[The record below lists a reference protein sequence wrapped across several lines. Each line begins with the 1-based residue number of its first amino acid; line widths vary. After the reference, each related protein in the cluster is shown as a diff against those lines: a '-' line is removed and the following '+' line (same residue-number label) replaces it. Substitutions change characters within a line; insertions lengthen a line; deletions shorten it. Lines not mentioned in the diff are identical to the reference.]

1 MFRIGIAEDDPSF
14 QKTISE
20 YIERY
25 KKETNIDIQAS
36 FFQDGNELVFKYEP
50 IYDVL
55 LLDIE
60 MPKMN
65 GMDAAREIRKRDQRV
80 LIIFITNMAQYAI
93 NGYEVGALDFVLK
106 PIKYF
111 SFSMKLEKAL
121 KSVKGQESVNI
132 LLEYKDGMKKVSS
145 EEIVYVEIRD
155 HWLHI
160 FTVDEEY
167 HMNISCGKAKFNIM
181 AKATDEFPY
190 LPNIVKDKNVNISQF
205 TLKDIIR
212 QTVFSISDNENAKV
226 MTGELFE
233 IHDSELKVVSLD
245 GHRISIRKVKLNQS
259 YDDVSVIIPGKTL
272 IEISKIIN
280 GGMDDEVSIFFTD
293 KHVLFEFED
302 TIVLS
307 RLIEGE
313 YYKIDKMLSTD
324 YETKV
329 TVNKREM
336 LECIDRSTL
345 LLKESDKK
353 PVIIDVQDDY
363 MKFAMNSAIGSMDE
377 DIDASKEGKDILIGF
392 NPRFLMDAL
401 RVIDEDEI
409 TMYMINPKAPCFI
422 RDQEETYIYLILPVN
437 FNV

>member
-1 MFRIGIAEDDPSF
+1 MHIICDKSKLIEGMNIVMKAIPGKTTMMILECVVIEVKDNQIKLIANDLQLGI
-14 QKTISE
+14 
-20 YIERY
+20 
-25 KKETNIDIQAS
+25 ETLIDGEIKQEGSVAVGAKV
-36 FFQDGNELVFKYEP
+36 FFE
-50 IYDVL
+50 I
-55 LLDIE
+55 
-60 MPKMN
+60 
-65 GMDAAREIRKRDQRV
+65 IRKLPSD
-80 LIIFITNMAQYAI
+80 N
-93 NGYEVGALDFVLK
+93 
-106 PIKYF
+106 
-111 SFSMKLEKAL
+111 
-121 KSVKGQESVNI
+121 
-132 LLEYKDGMKKVSS
+132 VS
-145 EEIVYVEIRD
+145 I
-155 HWLHI
+155 
-160 FTVDEEY
+160 TVDEEY

-245 GHRISIRKVKLNQS
+245 GHRISIRKVKLKQS

>member
-1 MFRIGIAEDDPSF
+1 MQIICDKSKLIEGMNIVMKAIPGKTTMMILECVVIEVKDNQIKLIANDLQLGI
-14 QKTISE
+14 
-20 YIERY
+20 
-25 KKETNIDIQAS
+25 ETLIDGEIKQEGSVAVGAKV
-36 FFQDGNELVFKYEP
+36 FFE
-50 IYDVL
+50 I
-55 LLDIE
+55 
-60 MPKMN
+60 
-65 GMDAAREIRKRDQRV
+65 IRKLPSD
-80 LIIFITNMAQYAI
+80 N
-93 NGYEVGALDFVLK
+93 
-106 PIKYF
+106 
-111 SFSMKLEKAL
+111 
-121 KSVKGQESVNI
+121 
-132 LLEYKDGMKKVSS
+132 VS
-145 EEIVYVEIRD
+145 I
-155 HWLHI
+155 
-160 FTVDEEY
+160 TVDEDY

-181 AKATDEFPY
+181 TKATDEFPY

>member
-1 MFRIGIAEDDPSF
+1 MHIICDKSKLIEEMNIVMKAIPGKTTMMILECVVIEVKDNQIKLIANDLQLGI
-14 QKTISE
+14 
-20 YIERY
+20 
-25 KKETNIDIQAS
+25 ETLIDGEIKQEGSVAVGAKV
-36 FFQDGNELVFKYEP
+36 FFE
-50 IYDVL
+50 I
-55 LLDIE
+55 
-60 MPKMN
+60 
-65 GMDAAREIRKRDQRV
+65 IRKLPSD
-80 LIIFITNMAQYAI
+80 N
-93 NGYEVGALDFVLK
+93 
-106 PIKYF
+106 
-111 SFSMKLEKAL
+111 
-121 KSVKGQESVNI
+121 
-132 LLEYKDGMKKVSS
+132 VS
-145 EEIVYVEIRD
+145 I
-155 HWLHI
+155 
-160 FTVDEEY
+160 TVDEEY

>member
-1 MFRIGIAEDDPSF
+1 MHIICDKSKLIEGMNIVMKAIPGKTTMMILECVVIEVKDNQIKLIANDLQLGI
-14 QKTISE
+14 
-20 YIERY
+20 
-25 KKETNIDIQAS
+25 ETLIDGEIKQEGSVAVGAKV
-36 FFQDGNELVFKYEP
+36 FFE
-50 IYDVL
+50 I
-55 LLDIE
+55 
-60 MPKMN
+60 
-65 GMDAAREIRKRDQRV
+65 IRKLPSD
-80 LIIFITNMAQYAI
+80 N
-93 NGYEVGALDFVLK
+93 
-106 PIKYF
+106 
-111 SFSMKLEKAL
+111 
-121 KSVKGQESVNI
+121 
-132 LLEYKDGMKKVSS
+132 VS
-145 EEIVYVEIRD
+145 I
-155 HWLHI
+155 
-160 FTVDEEY
+160 TVDEDY

-363 MKFAMNSAIGSMDE
+363 MKFSMNSAIGSMDE

>member
-1 MFRIGIAEDDPSF
+1 MHIICDKSKLIEGMNIVMKAIPGKTTMMILECVVIEVKDNQIKLIANDLQLGI
-14 QKTISE
+14 
-20 YIERY
+20 
-25 KKETNIDIQAS
+25 ETLIDGEIKQEGSVAVGAKV
-36 FFQDGNELVFKYEP
+36 FFE
-50 IYDVL
+50 I
-55 LLDIE
+55 
-60 MPKMN
+60 
-65 GMDAAREIRKRDQRV
+65 IRKLPSD
-80 LIIFITNMAQYAI
+80 N
-93 NGYEVGALDFVLK
+93 
-106 PIKYF
+106 
-111 SFSMKLEKAL
+111 
-121 KSVKGQESVNI
+121 
-132 LLEYKDGMKKVSS
+132 VS
-145 EEIVYVEIRD
+145 I
-155 HWLHI
+155 
-160 FTVDEEY
+160 TVDEDY

-345 LLKESDKK
+345 LLNDSDKK

>member
-1 MFRIGIAEDDPSF
+1 MHIICDKSKLIEGMNIVMKAIPGKTTMMILECVVIEVKDNQIKLIANDLQLGI
-14 QKTISE
+14 
-20 YIERY
+20 
-25 KKETNIDIQAS
+25 ETLIDGEIKQEGSVAVGAKV
-36 FFQDGNELVFKYEP
+36 FFE
-50 IYDVL
+50 I
-55 LLDIE
+55 
-60 MPKMN
+60 
-65 GMDAAREIRKRDQRV
+65 IRKLPSD
-80 LIIFITNMAQYAI
+80 N
-93 NGYEVGALDFVLK
+93 
-106 PIKYF
+106 
-111 SFSMKLEKAL
+111 
-121 KSVKGQESVNI
+121 
-132 LLEYKDGMKKVSS
+132 VS
-145 EEIVYVEIRD
+145 I
-155 HWLHI
+155 
-160 FTVDEEY
+160 TVDEDY

-353 PVIIDVQDDY
+353 PVIIHVQDDY

>member
-1 MFRIGIAEDDPSF
+1 MHIICDKSKLIEGMNIVMKAIPGKTTMMILECVVIEVKDNQIKLIANDLQLGI
-14 QKTISE
+14 
-20 YIERY
+20 
-25 KKETNIDIQAS
+25 ETLIDGEIKQEGSVAVGAKV
-36 FFQDGNELVFKYEP
+36 FFE
-50 IYDVL
+50 I
-55 LLDIE
+55 
-60 MPKMN
+60 
-65 GMDAAREIRKRDQRV
+65 IRKLPSD
-80 LIIFITNMAQYAI
+80 N
-93 NGYEVGALDFVLK
+93 
-106 PIKYF
+106 
-111 SFSMKLEKAL
+111 
-121 KSVKGQESVNI
+121 
-132 LLEYKDGMKKVSS
+132 VS
-145 EEIVYVEIRD
+145 I
-155 HWLHI
+155 
-160 FTVDEEY
+160 TVDEDY

-401 RVIDEDEI
+401 HVIDEDEI

>member
-1 MFRIGIAEDDPSF
+1 MHIICDKSKLIEGMNIVMKAIPGKTTMMILECVVIEVKDNQIKLIANDLQLGI
-14 QKTISE
+14 
-20 YIERY
+20 
-25 KKETNIDIQAS
+25 ETLIDGEIKQEGSVAVGAKV
-36 FFQDGNELVFKYEP
+36 FFE
-50 IYDVL
+50 I
-55 LLDIE
+55 
-60 MPKMN
+60 
-65 GMDAAREIRKRDQRV
+65 IRKLPSD
-80 LIIFITNMAQYAI
+80 N
-93 NGYEVGALDFVLK
+93 
-106 PIKYF
+106 
-111 SFSMKLEKAL
+111 
-121 KSVKGQESVNI
+121 
-132 LLEYKDGMKKVSS
+132 VS
-145 EEIVYVEIRD
+145 I
-155 HWLHI
+155 
-160 FTVDEEY
+160 TVDEEY
-167 HMNISCGKAKFNIM
+167 HMNINCGKAKFNIM

>member
-1 MFRIGIAEDDPSF
+1 MHIICDKSKLIEGMNIVMKAIPGKTTMMILECVVIEVKDNQIKLIANDLQLGI
-14 QKTISE
+14 
-20 YIERY
+20 
-25 KKETNIDIQAS
+25 ETLID
-36 FFQDGNELVFKYEP
+36 G
-50 IYDVL
+50 
-55 LLDIE
+55 
-60 MPKMN
+60 
-65 GMDAAREIRKRDQRV
+65 EIKQEGSV
-80 LIIFITNMAQYAI
+80 A
-93 NGYEVGALDFVLK
+93 VGAKVFFE
-106 PIKYF
+106 ITR
-111 SFSMKLEKAL
+111 KLP
-121 KSVKGQESVNI
+121 SDN
-132 LLEYKDGMKKVSS
+132 VS
-145 EEIVYVEIRD
+145 I
-155 HWLHI
+155 
-160 FTVDEEY
+160 TVDEDY

-245 GHRISIRKVKLNQS
+245 GHRISIRKVKLNRS

>member
-1 MFRIGIAEDDPSF
+1 MHIICDKSKLIEGMNIVMKAIPGKTTMMILECVVIEVKDNQIKLIANDLQLGI
-14 QKTISE
+14 
-20 YIERY
+20 
-25 KKETNIDIQAS
+25 ETLIDGEIKQEGSVAVGAKV
-36 FFQDGNELVFKYEP
+36 FFE
-50 IYDVL
+50 I
-55 LLDIE
+55 
-60 MPKMN
+60 
-65 GMDAAREIRKRDQRV
+65 IRKLPSD
-80 LIIFITNMAQYAI
+80 N
-93 NGYEVGALDFVLK
+93 
-106 PIKYF
+106 
-111 SFSMKLEKAL
+111 
-121 KSVKGQESVNI
+121 
-132 LLEYKDGMKKVSS
+132 VS
-145 EEIVYVEIRD
+145 I
-155 HWLHI
+155 
-160 FTVDEEY
+160 TVDEEY

-280 GGMDDEVSIFFTD
+280 GGMDDEVYIFFTD

>member
-1 MFRIGIAEDDPSF
+1 MHIICDKSKLIEEMNIVIKAIPGKTTMMILECVVIEVKDNQIKLIANDLQLGI
-14 QKTISE
+14 
-20 YIERY
+20 
-25 KKETNIDIQAS
+25 ETLIDGEIKQEGSVAVGAKV
-36 FFQDGNELVFKYEP
+36 FFE
-50 IYDVL
+50 I
-55 LLDIE
+55 
-60 MPKMN
+60 
-65 GMDAAREIRKRDQRV
+65 IRKLPSD
-80 LIIFITNMAQYAI
+80 N
-93 NGYEVGALDFVLK
+93 
-106 PIKYF
+106 
-111 SFSMKLEKAL
+111 
-121 KSVKGQESVNI
+121 
-132 LLEYKDGMKKVSS
+132 VS
-145 EEIVYVEIRD
+145 I
-155 HWLHI
+155 
-160 FTVDEEY
+160 TVDEEY

>member
-1 MFRIGIAEDDPSF
+1 MNIVMKAIPGKTTMMILECVVIEVKDNQIKLIANDLQLGI
-14 QKTISE
+14 
-20 YIERY
+20 
-25 KKETNIDIQAS
+25 ETLIDGEIKQEGSVAVGAKV
-36 FFQDGNELVFKYEP
+36 FFE
-50 IYDVL
+50 I
-55 LLDIE
+55 
-60 MPKMN
+60 
-65 GMDAAREIRKRDQRV
+65 IRKLPSD
-80 LIIFITNMAQYAI
+80 N
-93 NGYEVGALDFVLK
+93 
-106 PIKYF
+106 
-111 SFSMKLEKAL
+111 
-121 KSVKGQESVNI
+121 
-132 LLEYKDGMKKVSS
+132 VS
-145 EEIVYVEIRD
+145 I
-155 HWLHI
+155 
-160 FTVDEEY
+160 TVDEDY

>member
-1 MFRIGIAEDDPSF
+1 MHIICDKSKLIEGMNIVMKAIPGKTTMMILECVVIEVKDNQIKLIANDLQLGI
-14 QKTISE
+14 
-20 YIERY
+20 
-25 KKETNIDIQAS
+25 ETLIDGEIKQEGSVAVGAKV
-36 FFQDGNELVFKYEP
+36 FFE
-50 IYDVL
+50 I
-55 LLDIE
+55 
-60 MPKMN
+60 
-65 GMDAAREIRKRDQRV
+65 IRKLPSD
-80 LIIFITNMAQYAI
+80 N
-93 NGYEVGALDFVLK
+93 
-106 PIKYF
+106 
-111 SFSMKLEKAL
+111 
-121 KSVKGQESVNI
+121 
-132 LLEYKDGMKKVSS
+132 VS
-145 EEIVYVEIRD
+145 I
-155 HWLHI
+155 
-160 FTVDEEY
+160 TVDEDY

-336 LECIDRSTL
+336 LECIDRST
-345 LLKESDKK
+345 K
-353 PVIIDVQDDY
+353 
-363 MKFAMNSAIGSMDE
+363 NSI
-377 DIDASKEGKDILIGF
+377 
-392 NPRFLMDAL
+392 
-401 RVIDEDEI
+401 
-409 TMYMINPKAPCFI
+409 
-422 RDQEETYIYLILPVN
+422 
-437 FNV
+437 

>member
-1 MFRIGIAEDDPSF
+1 MHIICDKSKLIEGMNIVMKAIPGKTTMMILECVVIEVKDNQIKLIANDLQLGI
-14 QKTISE
+14 
-20 YIERY
+20 
-25 KKETNIDIQAS
+25 ETLIDGEIKQEGSVAVGAKV
-36 FFQDGNELVFKYEP
+36 FFE
-50 IYDVL
+50 I
-55 LLDIE
+55 
-60 MPKMN
+60 
-65 GMDAAREIRKRDQRV
+65 IRKLPSD
-80 LIIFITNMAQYAI
+80 N
-93 NGYEVGALDFVLK
+93 
-106 PIKYF
+106 
-111 SFSMKLEKAL
+111 
-121 KSVKGQESVNI
+121 
-132 LLEYKDGMKKVSS
+132 VS
-145 EEIVYVEIRD
+145 I
-155 HWLHI
+155 
-160 FTVDEEY
+160 TVDEDY

-307 RLIEGE
+307 RLIEGD

>member
-1 MFRIGIAEDDPSF
+1 MHIICDKSKLIEGMNIVMKAIPGKTTMMILECVVIEVKDNQIKLIANDLQLGI
-14 QKTISE
+14 
-20 YIERY
+20 
-25 KKETNIDIQAS
+25 ETLIDGEIKQEGSVAVGAKV
-36 FFQDGNELVFKYEP
+36 FFE
-50 IYDVL
+50 I
-55 LLDIE
+55 
-60 MPKMN
+60 
-65 GMDAAREIRKRDQRV
+65 IRKLPSD
-80 LIIFITNMAQYAI
+80 N
-93 NGYEVGALDFVLK
+93 
-106 PIKYF
+106 
-111 SFSMKLEKAL
+111 
-121 KSVKGQESVNI
+121 
-132 LLEYKDGMKKVSS
+132 VS
-145 EEIVYVEIRD
+145 I
-155 HWLHI
+155 
-160 FTVDEEY
+160 TVDEEY

-377 DIDASKEGKDILIGF
+377 DIDVSKEGKDILIGF

>member
-1 MFRIGIAEDDPSF
+1 MHIICDKSKLIEGMNIVMKAIPGKTTMMILECVVIEAKDNQIKLIANDLQLGI
-14 QKTISE
+14 
-20 YIERY
+20 
-25 KKETNIDIQAS
+25 ETLIDGEIKQEGSVAVGAKV
-36 FFQDGNELVFKYEP
+36 FFE
-50 IYDVL
+50 I
-55 LLDIE
+55 
-60 MPKMN
+60 
-65 GMDAAREIRKRDQRV
+65 IRKLPSD
-80 LIIFITNMAQYAI
+80 N
-93 NGYEVGALDFVLK
+93 
-106 PIKYF
+106 
-111 SFSMKLEKAL
+111 
-121 KSVKGQESVNI
+121 
-132 LLEYKDGMKKVSS
+132 VS
-145 EEIVYVEIRD
+145 I
-155 HWLHI
+155 
-160 FTVDEEY
+160 TVDEDY

-181 AKATDEFPY
+181 TKATDEFPY

-437 FNV
+437 FSVANN

>member
-1 MFRIGIAEDDPSF
+1 MHIICDKSKLIEGMNIVMKAIPGKTTMMILECVVIEVKDNQIKLIANDLQLGI
-14 QKTISE
+14 
-20 YIERY
+20 
-25 KKETNIDIQAS
+25 ETLIDGEIKQEGSVAVGAKV
-36 FFQDGNELVFKYEP
+36 FFE
-50 IYDVL
+50 I
-55 LLDIE
+55 
-60 MPKMN
+60 
-65 GMDAAREIRKRDQRV
+65 IRKLPSD
-80 LIIFITNMAQYAI
+80 N
-93 NGYEVGALDFVLK
+93 
-106 PIKYF
+106 
-111 SFSMKLEKAL
+111 
-121 KSVKGQESVNI
+121 
-132 LLEYKDGMKKVSS
+132 VS
-145 EEIVYVEIRD
+145 I
-155 HWLHI
+155 
-160 FTVDEEY
+160 TVDEDY

-190 LPNIVKDKNVNISQF
+190 LPNIVKDKNVNISPF

-233 IHDSELKVVSLD
+233 IHDSELKGVSLD
-245 GHRISIRKVKLNQS
+245 GHRISIRKVKLNRS

>member
-1 MFRIGIAEDDPSF
+1 MHIICDKSKLIEGMNIVMKAIPGKTTMMSLECVVIEVKDNQIKLIANDLQLGI
-14 QKTISE
+14 
-20 YIERY
+20 
-25 KKETNIDIQAS
+25 ETLIDGEIKQEGSVAVGAKV
-36 FFQDGNELVFKYEP
+36 FFE
-50 IYDVL
+50 I
-55 LLDIE
+55 
-60 MPKMN
+60 
-65 GMDAAREIRKRDQRV
+65 IRKLPSD
-80 LIIFITNMAQYAI
+80 N
-93 NGYEVGALDFVLK
+93 
-106 PIKYF
+106 
-111 SFSMKLEKAL
+111 
-121 KSVKGQESVNI
+121 
-132 LLEYKDGMKKVSS
+132 VS
-145 EEIVYVEIRD
+145 I
-155 HWLHI
+155 
-160 FTVDEEY
+160 TVDEDY

>member
-1 MFRIGIAEDDPSF
+1 MHIICDKSKLIEGMNIVMKAIPGKTTMMILECVVIEVKDNQIKLISNDLQLGI
-14 QKTISE
+14 
-20 YIERY
+20 
-25 KKETNIDIQAS
+25 ETLIDGEIKQEGSVAVGAKV
-36 FFQDGNELVFKYEP
+36 FFE
-50 IYDVL
+50 I
-55 LLDIE
+55 
-60 MPKMN
+60 
-65 GMDAAREIRKRDQRV
+65 IRKLPSD
-80 LIIFITNMAQYAI
+80 N
-93 NGYEVGALDFVLK
+93 
-106 PIKYF
+106 
-111 SFSMKLEKAL
+111 
-121 KSVKGQESVNI
+121 
-132 LLEYKDGMKKVSS
+132 VS
-145 EEIVYVEIRD
+145 I
-155 HWLHI
+155 
-160 FTVDEEY
+160 TVDEEY

>member
-1 MFRIGIAEDDPSF
+1 MHIICDKSKLIEGMNIVMKAIPGKTTMMILECVVIEVKDNQIKLIANDLQLGI
-14 QKTISE
+14 
-20 YIERY
+20 
-25 KKETNIDIQAS
+25 ETLIDGEIKQEGSVAVGAKV
-36 FFQDGNELVFKYEP
+36 FFE
-50 IYDVL
+50 I
-55 LLDIE
+55 
-60 MPKMN
+60 
-65 GMDAAREIRKRDQRV
+65 IRKLPSD
-80 LIIFITNMAQYAI
+80 N
-93 NGYEVGALDFVLK
+93 
-106 PIKYF
+106 
-111 SFSMKLEKAL
+111 
-121 KSVKGQESVNI
+121 
-132 LLEYKDGMKKVSS
+132 VS
-145 EEIVYVEIRD
+145 I
-155 HWLHI
+155 
-160 FTVDEEY
+160 TVDEDY

-280 GGMDDEVSIFFTD
+280 GGMNDEVSIFFTD

>member
-1 MFRIGIAEDDPSF
+1 MHIICDKSKLIEGMNIVMKAIPGKTTMMILECVVIEVKDNQIKLIANDLQLGI
-14 QKTISE
+14 
-20 YIERY
+20 
-25 KKETNIDIQAS
+25 ETLIDGEIKQEGSVAVGAKV
-36 FFQDGNELVFKYEP
+36 FFE
-50 IYDVL
+50 I
-55 LLDIE
+55 
-60 MPKMN
+60 
-65 GMDAAREIRKRDQRV
+65 IRKLPSD
-80 LIIFITNMAQYAI
+80 N
-93 NGYEVGALDFVLK
+93 
-106 PIKYF
+106 
-111 SFSMKLEKAL
+111 
-121 KSVKGQESVNI
+121 
-132 LLEYKDGMKKVSS
+132 VS
-145 EEIVYVEIRD
+145 I
-155 HWLHI
+155 
-160 FTVDEEY
+160 TVDEDY

-245 GHRISIRKVKLNQS
+245 GHRISIRKVKLNHS

-377 DIDASKEGKDILIGF
+377 DIDATKEGKDILIGF

>member
-1 MFRIGIAEDDPSF
+1 MHIICDKSKLIEGMNIVMKAIPGKTTMMILECVVIEVKDNQIKLIANDLQLGI
-14 QKTISE
+14 
-20 YIERY
+20 
-25 KKETNIDIQAS
+25 ETLIDGEIKQEGSVAVGAKV
-36 FFQDGNELVFKYEP
+36 FFE
-50 IYDVL
+50 I
-55 LLDIE
+55 
-60 MPKMN
+60 
-65 GMDAAREIRKRDQRV
+65 IRKLPSD
-80 LIIFITNMAQYAI
+80 N
-93 NGYEVGALDFVLK
+93 
-106 PIKYF
+106 
-111 SFSMKLEKAL
+111 
-121 KSVKGQESVNI
+121 
-132 LLEYKDGMKKVSS
+132 VS
-145 EEIVYVEIRD
+145 I
-155 HWLHI
+155 
-160 FTVDEEY
+160 TVDDDY

>member
-1 MFRIGIAEDDPSF
+1 MHIICDKSKLIEGMNIVMKAIPGKTTMMILECVVIEVKDNQIKLIANDLQLGI
-14 QKTISE
+14 
-20 YIERY
+20 
-25 KKETNIDIQAS
+25 ETLIDGEIKQEGSVAVGAKV
-36 FFQDGNELVFKYEP
+36 FFE
-50 IYDVL
+50 I
-55 LLDIE
+55 
-60 MPKMN
+60 
-65 GMDAAREIRKRDQRV
+65 IRKLPSD
-80 LIIFITNMAQYAI
+80 N
-93 NGYEVGALDFVLK
+93 
-106 PIKYF
+106 
-111 SFSMKLEKAL
+111 
-121 KSVKGQESVNI
+121 
-132 LLEYKDGMKKVSS
+132 VS
-145 EEIVYVEIRD
+145 I
-155 HWLHI
+155 
-160 FTVDEEY
+160 TVDEDY

-272 IEISKIIN
+272 IEINKIIN

>member
-1 MFRIGIAEDDPSF
+1 MHIICDKSKLIEGMNIVMKAIPGKTTMMILECVVIEAKDNQIKLIANDLQLGI
-14 QKTISE
+14 
-20 YIERY
+20 
-25 KKETNIDIQAS
+25 ETLIDGEIKQEGSVAVGAKV
-36 FFQDGNELVFKYEP
+36 FFE
-50 IYDVL
+50 I
-55 LLDIE
+55 
-60 MPKMN
+60 
-65 GMDAAREIRKRDQRV
+65 IRKLPSD
-80 LIIFITNMAQYAI
+80 N
-93 NGYEVGALDFVLK
+93 
-106 PIKYF
+106 
-111 SFSMKLEKAL
+111 
-121 KSVKGQESVNI
+121 
-132 LLEYKDGMKKVSS
+132 VS
-145 EEIVYVEIRD
+145 I
-155 HWLHI
+155 
-160 FTVDEEY
+160 TVDEDY

-181 AKATDEFPY
+181 TKATDEFPY

-212 QTVFSISDNENAKV
+212 QTLFSISDNENAKV

>member
-1 MFRIGIAEDDPSF
+1 MHIICDKSKLIEGMNIVMKAIPGKTTMMILECVVIEVKDNQIKLIANDLQLGI
-14 QKTISE
+14 
-20 YIERY
+20 
-25 KKETNIDIQAS
+25 ETLIDGEIKQEGSVAVGAKV
-36 FFQDGNELVFKYEP
+36 FFE
-50 IYDVL
+50 I
-55 LLDIE
+55 
-60 MPKMN
+60 
-65 GMDAAREIRKRDQRV
+65 IRK
-80 LIIFITNMAQYAI
+80 LPSN
-93 NGYEVGALDFVLK
+93 N
-106 PIKYF
+106 
-111 SFSMKLEKAL
+111 
-121 KSVKGQESVNI
+121 
-132 LLEYKDGMKKVSS
+132 VS
-145 EEIVYVEIRD
+145 I
-155 HWLHI
+155 
-160 FTVDEEY
+160 TVDEDY